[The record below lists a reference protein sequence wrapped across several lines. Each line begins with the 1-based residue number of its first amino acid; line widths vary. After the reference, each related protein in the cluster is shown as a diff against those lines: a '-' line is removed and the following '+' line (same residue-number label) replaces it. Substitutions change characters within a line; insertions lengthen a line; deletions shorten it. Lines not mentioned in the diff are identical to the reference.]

1 MDWLTEPFSYA
12 FLQKALAAVLL
23 AGLNCA
29 LVGTYVVLRR
39 MAFLG
44 GALGHTILPG
54 VAFAFLKGFS
64 LFFGALGASL
74 ATALGVAALSSQK
87 RVREDTAIGV
97 VLAGMF
103 ALGILLM
110 SMASSY
116 RDFESIVFGSVLGVT
131 SADLMIVAAVTV
143 LIIVVLALWH
153 KELELTSLDPE
164 YARVIGIEPNRMRLL
179 VLLLASLAVVSAVQV
194 VGALLTIALLITPAA
209 CAALIMRSVSGI
221 MVLSSAVAVFSG
233 FAGLLLSYHFDVSS
247 GACIVLVATGCF
259 LLVWCYRFLRPQ
271 GH

>member
-1 MDWLTEPFSYA
+1 MDWLTEPLRFT
-12 FLQKALAAVLL
+12 FMQNALAAVLL

-39 MAFLG
+39 MAFMG

-64 LFFGALGASL
+64 LFWGALGASL
-74 ATALGVAALSSQK
+74 ITALSVAALSSQR

-110 SMASSY
+110 SLASSN
-116 RDFESIVFGSVLGVT
+116 RDFSAIVFGSVLGVT
-131 SADLMIVAAVTV
+131 MADLVLIGIVTV
-143 LIIVVLALWH
+143 IITITLILYH

-164 YARVIGIEPNRMRLL
+164 YARVIGVRPGRMRLL
-179 VLLLASLAVVSAVQV
+179 VLILSALAVVSAVQV

-209 CAALIMRSVSGI
+209 CATLLMQSVHRIMLVAS
-221 MVLSSAVAVFSG
+221 LVAVLSG
-233 FAGLLLSYHFDVSS
+233 FAGLILSYHYDISS
-247 GACIVLVATGCF
+247 GACIVLCATACF
-259 LLVWCYRFLRPQ
+259 LVAWSYRLIRT
-271 GH
+271 GV

>member
-54 VAFAFLKGFS
+54 VAFAFLKGFN

-74 ATALGVAALSSQK
+74 ATALGVAVLSSHR

-116 RDFESIVFGSVLGVT
+116 RDFEAIVFGSVLGVT
-131 SADLMIVAAVTV
+131 MGDLALVATVTV
-143 LIIVVLALWH
+143 IIVLILALWH

-209 CAALIMRSVSGI
+209 CAALIMKSVSGI
-221 MVLSSAVAVFSG
+221 MALASAVSVLAG
-233 FAGLLLSYHFDVSS
+233 FVGLLLSFHFDVSS

-259 LLVWCYRFLRPQ
+259 LLAWVYRLLRPQ
-271 GH
+271 GQ

>member
-1 MDWLTEPFSYA
+1 
-12 FLQKALAAVLL
+12 
-23 AGLNCA
+23 
-29 LVGTYVVLRR
+29 
-39 MAFLG
+39 
-44 GALGHTILPG
+44 
-54 VAFAFLKGFS
+54 
-64 LFFGALGASL
+64 
-74 ATALGVAALSSQK
+74 
-87 RVREDTAIGV
+87 
-97 VLAGMF
+97 
-103 ALGILLM
+103 
-110 SMASSY
+110 
-116 RDFESIVFGSVLGVT
+116 
-131 SADLMIVAAVTV
+131 MIVAAVTV